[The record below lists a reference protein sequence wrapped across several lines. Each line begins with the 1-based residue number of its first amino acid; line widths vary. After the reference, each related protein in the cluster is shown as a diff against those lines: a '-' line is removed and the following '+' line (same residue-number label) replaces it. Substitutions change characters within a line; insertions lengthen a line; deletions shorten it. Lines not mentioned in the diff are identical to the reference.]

1 MPVWIDAVRP
11 PVRTENF
18 SELLSFPGEPRQGAG
33 VSVGNMHRLGGAVFS
48 LTKSLVEAPCDPW
61 VPFVHVLAN
70 HEDMHDGKDLGSLV
84 LVDFHVLVLRK
95 QSANVPRTVAKTR
108 RTARGNERV
117 DLSALQHAIKRPVVG
132 N

>member
-1 MPVWIDAVRP
+1 MPVRIDAVGP

-33 VSVGNMHRLGGAVFS
+33 MSVGNMHCFDGAVFG
-48 LTKSLVEAPCDPW
+48 LTKSLVKAARDPP

-84 LVDFHVLVLRK
+84 IVDFHFL
-95 QSANVPRTVAKTR
+95 
-108 RTARGNERV
+108 
-117 DLSALQHAIKRPVVG
+117 VVG
-132 N
+132 KQPSDFSRTRSEEHTSEL